1 MKAKIITRNGE
12 HFAPTIIPRVYMNVD
27 TKKGL
32 EALREFNRIYSKY
45 PVGGRI
51 LDDINEMKSTQ
62 AEAIYYTQV

>member
-1 MKAKIITRNGE
+1 MNTKTVRINGE
-12 HFAPTIIPRVYMNVD
+12 HFAPTIIPRVYIQVD

-32 EALREFNRIYSKY
+32 EAYRTFNEIYSKY

-62 AEAIYYTQV
+62 AEGIYYTQV